1 MSVPERGGGVPD
13 DEPVRDTGGRVG
25 DECVS
30 GGNALTGVAVAAA
43 TAGYALVSQR
53 IAATVVTAP
62 LFFTA
67 CGVLIGPAGLGLFG
81 LEHNAGPVLVLV
93 ETALALVLFTDA
105 MSLRG
110 RQLHQGRFLPVRLL
124 AIGLPLTI
132 AAGWLLAWPLLSGL
146 TVWEMALI
154 ATVLAPTDAAVC
166 RTAVS
171 SPRVPP
177 LVRGGLNAEC
187 GIGDGIVLPVFV
199 LLLTALP
206 GAAEE
211 DHVGIFWRSLVLS
224 TALGVACG
232 IGAGLL
238 LRRASAAGWVSREG
252 NQLLILATV
261 LASFA
266 LARVVDGSG
275 FIAVWAAGI
284 AFAVLLRR
292 GAPPQTSPDGS
303 RDHGREFS
311 ENLAALLAATSFLVF
326 GAVLLGPALEHLDWR
341 TVTYAL
347 LSLTVVRM
355 LPVALALAGSGLRLP
370 TVAYVG
376 WFGPRGLAS
385 LVLGLLVVKEYGVGA
400 ALPGRVVAVTVGL
413 SVLAHGVTSVL
424 LSERY
429 GAWYEKASRSGAE
442 LRERVADGQ
451 RTG

>member
-1 MSVPERGGGVPD
+1 M
-13 DEPVRDTGGRVG
+13 G
-25 DECVS
+25 DGYVS
-30 GGNALTGVAVAAA
+30 GGNALTGVAVAVV
-43 TAGYALVSQR
+43 TAGYALVSRR

-81 LEHNAGPVLVLV
+81 LEHSAGPVLVLV

-110 RQLHQGRFLPVRLL
+110 RQLHRGRFLPVRLL

-132 AAGWLLAWPLLSGL
+132 AAGWLLAWPLLPGL
-146 TVWEMALI
+146 TVWELALI
-154 ATVLAPTDAAVC
+154 ATILAPTDAAVC
-166 RTAVS
+166 RTALS

-177 LVRGGLNAEC
+177 LVRSGLNAEC

-199 LLLTALP
+199 LLLAALP

-224 TALGVACG
+224 AALGVACG
-232 IGAGLL
+232 VAAALL
-238 LRRASAAGWVSREG
+238 LRRAGSAGWVSREG
-252 NQLLILATV
+252 NQLMILSTV

-266 LARVVDGSG
+266 LARLVDGSG

-284 AFAVLLRR
+284 AFAVLMRR
-292 GAPPQTSPDGS
+292 DVPAETSPEGARS
-303 RDHGREFS
+303 HGFAGGHEFT
-311 ENLAALLAATSFLVF
+311 ENVAALLAAMSFLVF
-326 GAVLLGPALEHLDWR
+326 GAVLLGPALEHLDRR
-341 TVTYAL
+341 TVAYAL

-355 LPVALALAGSGLRLP
+355 VPVALALAGSGLRLP

-385 LVLGLLVVKEYGVGA
+385 LVLALLVVKEYGAGA

-429 GAWYEKASRSGAE
+429 GAWYAKASGRDPG
-442 LRERVADGQ
+442 LRERVADGEPA
-451 RTG
+451 G

>member
-1 MSVPERGGGVPD
+1 M
-13 DEPVRDTGGRVG
+13 
-25 DECVS
+25 S
-30 GGNALTGVAVAAA
+30 GGNALTGVAVAAV

-53 IAATVVTAP
+53 IAATAVTAP

-81 LEHNAGPVLVLV
+81 LEHDAGPVLVLV
-93 ETALALVLFTDA
+93 ETALAMVLFTDA

-146 TVWEMALI
+146 TVWELALI

-187 GIGDGIVLPVFV
+187 GIGDGIVLPVFI
-199 LLLTALP
+199 LLLAALP

-232 IGAGLL
+232 IAAGLL

-292 GAPPQTSPDGS
+292 GTPPKTSPDRS
-303 RDHGREFS
+303 RDHGFAGGREFT

-326 GAVLLGPALEHLDWR
+326 GAVLLGPALEYLDWR
-341 TVTYAL
+341 TVTYAV

-355 LPVALALAGSGLRLP
+355 VPVALALAGSGLRLP

-429 GAWYEKASRSGAE
+429 GSWYEKASTRGTE
-442 LRERVADGQ
+442 LRERVADGE

>member
-1 MSVPERGGGVPD
+1 M
-13 DEPVRDTGGRVG
+13 
-25 DECVS
+25 S

-53 IAATVVTAP
+53 IAATAVTAP

-81 LEHNAGPVLVLV
+81 LEHSAGPVLVLV

-132 AAGWLLAWPLLSGL
+132 ASGWLLAWPLFSGL
-146 TVWEMALI
+146 TVWETALI

-187 GIGDGIVLPVFV
+187 GIGDGIVLPVFI
-199 LLLTALP
+199 LLLAALP

-211 DHVGIFWRSLVLS
+211 DHVGVFWRSLVLS
-224 TALGVACG
+224 TALGVASG
-232 IGAGLL
+232 IAAGLL

-292 GAPPQTSPDGS
+292 GAPPKTSPDGS
-303 RDHGREFS
+303 RDRGFAGSREFT

-326 GAVLLGPALEHLDWR
+326 GAVLLGPALEYLDWR
-341 TVTYAL
+341 TVIYAL

-355 LPVALALAGSGLRLP
+355 VPVALALAGSGLRLP

-385 LVLGLLVVKEYGVGA
+385 LVLGLFVVKEYGVGA

-413 SVLAHGVTSVL
+413 SVLAHGVTSVR

-429 GAWYEKASRSGAE
+429 GAWYAKASRSGAE
-442 LRERVADGQ
+442 LRERVADGE

>member
-266 LARVVDGSG
+266 LARVVGGSG

>member
-1 MSVPERGGGVPD
+1 M
-13 DEPVRDTGGRVG
+13 
-25 DECVS
+25 S

-105 MSLRG
+105 MGLRG

>member
-1 MSVPERGGGVPD
+1 M
-13 DEPVRDTGGRVG
+13 
-25 DECVS
+25 S
-30 GGNALTGVAVAAA
+30 GGNALTGVAVAVVA
-43 TAGYALVSQR
+43 AGYSLVSRR
-53 IAATVVTAP
+53 IAATAVTAP

-81 LEHNAGPVLVLV
+81 LEHSSGPVLVLV

-132 AAGWLLAWPLLSGL
+132 AAGWLLAWPLMPGL
-146 TVWEMALI
+146 TVWELALI
-154 ATVLAPTDAAVC
+154 ATILAPTDAAVC
-166 RTAVS
+166 RTALS

-177 LVRGGLNAEC
+177 LVRSGLNAEC
-187 GIGDGIVLPVFV
+187 GVGDGIVLPVFV
-199 LLLTALP
+199 LLLATLP
-206 GAAEE
+206 GAAAE
-211 DHVGIFWRSLVLS
+211 DHMGVFWRSLVLS
-224 TALGVACG
+224 AALGVACG
-232 IGAGLL
+232 VASGLL
-238 LRRASAAGWVSREG
+238 LGRARAAGWVSGEG
-252 NQLLILATV
+252 NQLMILATV

-266 LARVVDGSG
+266 LARLVDGSG

-284 AFAVLLRR
+284 AFAVPMRR
-292 GAPPQTSPDGS
+292 GGPADGSPDGARS
-303 RDHGREFS
+303 PGLAGSHEFT
-311 ENLAALLAATSFLVF
+311 ENVAALLAAMSFLVF
-326 GAVLLGPALEHLDWR
+326 GAVLLGPALEHMDWR
-341 TVTYAL
+341 TVLYAL

-355 LPVALALAGSGLRLP
+355 VPVTLALAGTGLRPP

-385 LVLGLLVVKEYGVGA
+385 LVLALLVVKEYGAAA

-429 GAWYEKASRSGAE
+429 GSWYEKAARRDPG
-442 LRERVADGQ
+442 LRERVSDGE

>member
-1 MSVPERGGGVPD
+1 MPD

-206 GAAEE
+206 GAAQE

>member
-1 MSVPERGGGVPD
+1 M
-13 DEPVRDTGGRVG
+13 
-25 DECVS
+25 S

-266 LARVVDGSG
+266 LARVVGGSG